1 MDWNIFF
8 STVSQTTGAIVGIFA
23 AFLITKIVANQS
35 EYSRNKEKASD
46 YIHRSRALVH
56 ESETRYFEWYNQ
68 RTAENELSEI
78 DDSFDETD
86 EILSAE
92 EYYKKLDFSPFQ
104 DKKEA
109 LKLIQNKVD
118 ELTEKKRIEEERV
131 RSELDRMGPG
141 HPVLLNMQR
150 HVQKLGTLTVNTT
163 EEREQIDNLLVR
175 TTMQSKMNH
184 DLFVLLRIGS
194 ESSPLVSV
202 SIVAVIL
209 LFFSG
214 VIYPLSFLPLN
225 PSAELSI
232 SLGAFWDILFSLKGL
247 LLVMMSITFCGLM
260 LIFLIINNKLK
271 HDVAVLEEL
280 EKYSCIGSYS
290 EYFHNYICFQKSLN
304 NSMQPTA
311 DAAAD

>member
-1 MDWNIFF
+1 MDWNVFF

-46 YIHRSRALVH
+46 YIHRSRALEH
-56 ESETRYFEWYNQ
+56 ESETRYFEWYNE
-68 RTAENELSEI
+68 RTAEKELSEI
-78 DDSFDETD
+78 YDSFNETD
-86 EILSAE
+86 QILSAE
-92 EYYKKLDFSPFQ
+92 EYYKNLDFSPFQ
-104 DKKEA
+104 DRKEA

-118 ELTEKKRIEEERV
+118 ELSEKKRIEEERV
-131 RSELDRMGPG
+131 RSELDR
-141 HPVLLNMQR
+141 
-150 HVQKLGTLTVNTT
+150 LGTGHAVWSNKPMHMPNLSALAVNTT

-184 DLFVLLRIGS
+184 DLFVLLRSGS

-232 SLGAFWDILFSLKGL
+232 SLGVFWDILFSLKGAL
-247 LLVMMSITFCGLM
+247 LTMMSVIFCGLM
-260 LIFLIINNKLK
+260 LVFLIINNKLK
-271 HDVAVLEEL
+271 HDIAVLSEL
-280 EKYSCIGSYS
+280 EKYSSIGSYS
-290 EYFHNYICFQKSLN
+290 GYFHSYSCFHKSLN

-311 DAAAD
+311 GAAAD